1 MHAFDDGLVV
11 HTGDDVPAAEYA
23 DAARRSCPGC
33 ATRSPTS
40 RWARRPAGVA
50 SAVEFVLEG
59 LHLSKRLNKDAV
71 GAKAAYRGR
80 G

>member
-1 MHAFDDGLVV
+1 M
-11 HTGDDVPAAEYA
+11 HTGDDVPAAELRVA
-23 DAARRSCPGC
+23 AVRPARRC

-71 GAKAAYRGR
+71 GGKAAYRGR